1 MTGFGTRTGF
11 VGSVLDGDEGLL
23 VLRGAQDRDVASRVA
38 EHLRTLVVAGAR
50 HVRVDARGASG
61 LGPEVLPVLGR
72 TQARLT
78 VRRGML
84 TVSGLRLD
92 ADAHAAV
99 A

>member
-1 MTGFGTRTGF
+1 MTDFGSRTGF

-23 VLRGAQDRDVASRVA
+23 VLRGAQDGDVAPRVA
-38 EHLRTLVVAGAR
+38 EHLRTLLVAGAR

-61 LGPEVLPVLGR
+61 LGADLLPVLGR
-72 TQARLT
+72 IQTRLNL
-78 VRRGML
+78 RRGVL

-92 ADAHAAV
+92 AVARVAA